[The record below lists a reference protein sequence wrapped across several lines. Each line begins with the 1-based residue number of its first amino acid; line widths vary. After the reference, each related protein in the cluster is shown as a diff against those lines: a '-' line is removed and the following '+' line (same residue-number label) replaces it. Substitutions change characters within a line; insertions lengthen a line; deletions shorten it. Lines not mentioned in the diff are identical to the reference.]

1 MSKPEA
7 PEPVDPY
14 EAANAQ
20 TGTNVSTSLANTAM
34 GMVNQVTPYGNL
46 SYDQT
51 GTYSFTDPNSGV
63 TYDLPTMTATT
74 SLSPDGQAIFDQ
86 QNAANLSLSTLA
98 ANQADFLGNYLAT
111 EGPQA
116 PDLVTDY
123 SGDYAAE
130 VQAAM
135 MERLQ
140 PQMTQQYDELTG
152 RLVAQGLEPGSEAF
166 DRQMASY
173 YQGTNDMQTQ
183 SWLASQQAAAQQAG
197 FQNSALM
204 SQYEADLAARGAPI
218 NEITALLSGSQIG
231 MPQFNVA
238 SPAGIPTTDIAG
250 MMYDSYGQEMEAYKA
265 QLAQSN
271 AMWGGLFGLAGD
283 VVTGM
288 PFK

>member
-1 MSKPEA
+1 MGKPSA

-14 EAANAQ
+14 EAAQAQ

-34 GMVNQVTPYGNL
+34 GMVDQITPYGNL
-46 SYDQT
+46 NYDQT

-74 SLSPDGQAIFDQ
+74 TLNPMAQTAFDEQ
-86 QNAANLSLSTLA
+86 QRANASLSTLA
-98 ANQADFLGNYLAT
+98 ANQADFLQGYMSET
-111 EGPQA
+111 PE
-116 PDLVTDY
+116 LVTDY

-140 PQMTQQYDELTG
+140 PQMAQQYDDLSS
-152 RLVAQGLEPGSEAF
+152 RLVAQGLQPGSEAF
-166 DRQMASY
+166 DRQMDAY

-183 SWLASQQAAAQQAG
+183 AFLASQG
-197 FQNSALM
+197 
-204 SQYEADLAARGAPI
+204 AARDQASFYNQATMAARNQPI
-218 NEITALLSGSQIG
+218 NEITALLSGSQVNV
-231 MPQFNVA
+231 PQFGIA
-238 SPAGIPTTDIAG
+238 SPAGLPTTDIAG
-250 MMYDSYGQEMEAYKA
+250 MMYDSYGQEMDAYNA
-265 QLAQSN
+265 QMKQAN

-288 PFK
+288 PFS